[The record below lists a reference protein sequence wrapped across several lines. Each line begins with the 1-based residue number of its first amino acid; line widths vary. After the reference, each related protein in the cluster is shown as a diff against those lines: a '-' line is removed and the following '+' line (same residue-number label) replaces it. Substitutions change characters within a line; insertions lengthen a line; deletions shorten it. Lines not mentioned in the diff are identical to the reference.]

1 MRCERPGCK
10 AYALRDDTYC
20 FFHSDQ
26 TAERRKLASRS
37 GGSKLKKPVIRH
49 DIETISDVR
58 GVLVDT
64 LQELQGADIPDL
76 LSKIRVIIYLC
87 TALAKV
93 IELERLEKRVEER
106 LQAVEAKLGL
116 IA

>member
-1 MRCERPGCK
+1 M
-10 AYALRDDTYC
+10 
-20 FFHSDQ
+20 
-26 TAERRKLASRS
+26 AESRRQAARS

-64 LQELQGADIPDL
+64 LRELQKADITDV
-76 LSKIRVIIYLC
+76 LSKVRVIVYIC

-93 IELERLEKRVEER
+93 IELERLEKHVEER
-106 LQAVEAKLGL
+106 LQAVEAQLGL